1 MALFILQI
9 LYFMLPAYFANMLP
23 LFVQRVY
30 FLNYPV
36 DFGKKFKGTRLLGG
50 HKTIRGF
57 FFGILAGIV
66 LAYVQHVL
74 HAYPFFAEL
83 SFIDYANWLS
93 IGFLLGFGA
102 LVGDSVK
109 SFFKRRRGVKPGGK
123 FVPWGELDYSIGA
136 LLLVSLVYV
145 PSLKV
150 VLSILIINF
159 IIHILAN
166 HLAYYFK
173 LSKVKW

>member
-1 MALFILQI
+1 MALFLLQI
-9 LYFMLPAYFANMLP
+9 FYFMIPAYFANMLP
-23 LFVQRVY
+23 LLVQKVN

-36 DFGKKFKGTRLLGG
+36 DFGKKFRGKRLLGG

-74 HAYPFFAEL
+74 SAYPFFAEL
-83 SFIDYANWLS
+83 SFIDYRNWLA

-109 SFFKRRRGVKPGGK
+109 SFFKRRVGVPPGGK
-123 FVPWGELDYSIGA
+123 FVPWDEIDYSVGA
-136 LLLVSLVYV
+136 LLFISLLYV
-145 PSLKV
+145 PSWQV
-150 VLSILIINF
+150 VVGVLLLNF
-159 IIHILAN
+159 IIHVFAN
-166 HLAYYFK
+166 HFAYYFK